1 VATEQQLDD
10 IKRDTVTPRFVIRYK
25 PTEQTSIYASYTKGY
40 KAGIFD
46 LGGGSVLP
54 VRPEKI
60 DAFEV
65 GFKYD
70 DRRLSFETAAFYY
83 DYKDLQVS
91 LFQDARA
98 VIVNAASSE
107 IYGAEAQVRYNV
119 SDRFQVNAG
128 ATWVHARYKDFPGA
142 PIYTPCL
149 TLPDAFDPGGCALT
163 GTSFVIVPTDL
174 RNVTMQRTPEF
185 TGNIGA
191 RYRTEIGGGELQ
203 LSGNL
208 YYTSKFFFGPSGIQF
223 PQKAY
228 EVLSLRAQWT
238 DPSDTYHVAL
248 WGDNVTNSRYK
259 TQVQYDNN
267 GIGTNWSKPVTF
279 GVEVG
284 ARFR

>member
-1 VATEQQLDD
+1 
-10 IKRDTVTPRFVIRYK
+10 
-25 PTEQTSIYASYTKGY
+25 
-40 KAGIFD
+40 
-46 LGGGSVLP
+46 
-54 VRPEKI
+54 
-60 DAFEV
+60 
-65 GFKYD
+65 
-70 DRRLSFETAAFYY
+70 
-83 DYKDLQVS
+83 
-91 LFQDARA
+91 
-98 VIVNAASSE
+98 
-107 IYGAEAQVRYNV
+107 VRYDL
-119 SDRFQVNAG
+119 SDQFQVTAG

-149 TLPDAFDPGGCALT
+149 TLPDALVPPAGCAFT

-185 TGNIGA
+185 TGNVGA

-208 YYTSKFFFGPSGIQF
+208 YYTSKFFFAPSGIQF

-259 TQVQYDNN
+259 TQVQFDNN
-267 GIGTNWSKPVTF
+267 GIGSNWSKPVTF
-279 GVEVG
+279 GIEVG